1 MHRRNLLKIG
11 AGTAATLVGFQALA
25 NGTTAAAAQCKKLMT
40 PWQPEGPFYPVTD
53 QVDTDA
59 DLIVVDGANQSARGQ
74 IIIVEGQVKD
84 QKCNP
89 VAGALVEIWQAC
101 HTGRYN
107 HPSDPNTAELDPNFQ
122 YWGKAVTDK
131 DGNYRFRT
139 IVPGAYPADDTW
151 MRPPHIHFK
160 ISKLGYME
168 LITQMYFNGNDL
180 LNSRDLIL
188 SRLSQEQQKEVVVEF
203 KNRADA
209 PHPIGTFNI
218 KIEKL

>member
-1 MHRRNLLKIG
+1 MELTSLPGDKLLSSKAKLKIKNAILLQAPSSRSG
-11 AGTAATLVGFQALA
+11 KRATPAAT
-25 NGTTAAAAQCKKLMT
+25 TTRLT
-40 PWQPEGPFYPVTD
+40 RTRLS
-53 QVDTDA
+53 
-59 DLIVVDGANQSARGQ
+59 LIPIFS
-74 IIIVEGQVKD
+74 
-84 QKCNP
+84 
-89 VAGALVEIWQAC
+89 
-101 HTGRYN
+101 TG
-107 HPSDPNTAELDPNFQ
+107 
-122 YWGKAVTDK
+122 GKAVTDK

-188 SRLSQEQQKEVVVEF
+188 SRLSQEQQKEVIVEF

-209 PHPIGTFNI
+209 PHPVGTFNI